1 MNKSITYKCMY
12 RQNDSWHWQET
23 THFIIDWKW
32 FQCWIVQYRDAP
44 VGGAKGQ
51 WNHQVILKRLARS
64 APKAYQYT
72 FDAISLFKFRIMKP
86 SEMHFSAIF
95 FLFLKIQEI
104 FKSFLNINVI

>member
-1 MNKSITYKCMY
+1 MY
-12 RQNDSWHWQET
+12 VQTKWQLALAGDNT
-23 THFIIDWKW
+23 FHYRLKW

-95 FLFLKIQEI
+95 FFFENSRNFQEFLEY
-104 FKSFLNINVI
+104 